1 MSRLRVEG
9 FSISLDGFGAG
20 LNQSLENPIGVGGMD
35 LHKWIFET
43 DTFQQMI
50 AGQPGVKNVDDEFA
64 ARGFRNIGAGIMGRN
79 MFGPGRG
86 PWDES
91 WKGWW
96 GDNPPYHAPVFVL
109 THHARES
116 IPMEGGTTFHFI
128 TGGIHEALDKAREA
142 AGGKDIRLS
151 GGVSTVRQYLQ
162 EGLVDELHLAM
173 PPVLLG
179 SGENLF
185 TGINFV
191 ELGYRCV
198 EHVASELAKHVVL
211 RKSE

>member
-20 LNQSLENPIGVGGMD
+20 LDQSLENPIGVGGMD
-35 LHKWIFET
+35 LHRWIFET

-50 AGQPGVKNVDDEFA
+50 AGKSGVKNVDDEFA

-79 MFGPGRG
+79 MFDPGRG

-116 IPMEGGTTFHFI
+116 IPMDGGTTFHFI

-142 AGGKDIRLS
+142 AGDKDIRLS

-173 PPVLLG
+173 SPVLLG

-185 TGINFV
+185 TGINLV
-191 ELGYRCV
+191 ELGYQCV
-198 EHVASELAKHVVL
+198 EHVPSELATHVVL
-211 RKSE
+211 RKA